1 MYLTK
6 EGLTRLQEE
15 LSNLKGRR
23 REVAERIKTAR
34 EFGDLAENSEYEDA
48 RNEQSF
54 LEGRIEEVE
63 EMIRHAVVLAKNGN
77 GGGKAELGSIVTL
90 QMDGEKLVYE
100 LVGATESDPS
110 HGKISVESPLGYCLM
125 GKTKGEE
132 VQISIPNGKTTYKI
146 VAIK

>member
-6 EGLTRLQEE
+6 EGLVRLQEE
-15 LSNLKGRR
+15 LSNLKGKR

-54 LEGRIEEVE
+54 LEGRIEEVA
-63 EMIRHAVVLAKNGN
+63 EMIRHAVVLQKNGN
-77 GGGKAELGSIVTL
+77 GGGKAELGSVVTL

-125 GKTKGEE
+125 GKTKGEAVE
-132 VQISIPNGKTTYKI
+132 INTPNGKITYKI
-146 VAIK
+146 VNLK